1 MLPKGSCFAGYPD
14 HGPSCRTCTAPK
26 VNRGDFESSASAVWD
41 CVRGLD
47 FDGIRIGG
55 SMNGKC
61 GGYCDP
67 RPARVD
73 EYMQQ
78 SRPYQTV

>member
-1 MLPKGSCFAGYPD
+1 
-14 HGPSCRTCTAPK
+14 
-26 VNRGDFESSASAVWD
+26 
-41 CVRGLD
+41 
-47 FDGIRIGG
+47 
-55 SMNGKC
+55 MNGKC

-78 SRPYQTV
+78 SRPYQTSERMLKEQHPELTYCITTVSFRVFGLHTRLDRTSGVSRCKSSRVRPSKIVANA